1 MVDLVRLSKLI
12 ISLNRGKRK
21 YYRKGSDNLSKMY
34 TCEEIAEMYGVKI
47 FTVWDWIKR
56 KKIKAL
62 KIGREYRI
70 REEDLKIFEESAST
84 IKEGVS

>member
-1 MVDLVRLSKLI
+1 MVDVVRLSKLI

-21 YYRKGSDNLSKMY
+21 YYQKGSDELSKMY
-34 TCEEIAEMYGVKI
+34 ICEEIAEMYGVKI

-70 REEDLKIFEESAST
+70 KEEDLKAFEESSAT
-84 IKEGVS
+84 IKS

>member
-1 MVDLVRLSKLI
+1 MVDVVRLSKLI

-34 TCEEIAEMYGVKI
+34 TCEEVAEIYGVKI

-56 KKIKAL
+56 KKMQAL

-70 REEDLKIFEESAST
+70 REEDLKKFEESAST
-84 IKEGVS
+84 IKD

>member
-1 MVDLVRLSKLI
+1 MVDVVRLSKLI

-34 TCEEIAEMYGVKI
+34 TCEEVAEIYGVKI

-56 KKIKAL
+56 KKMQAL

-70 REEDLKIFEESAST
+70 REEDLKKFEESAST
-84 IKEGVS
+84 IKS

>member
-1 MVDLVRLSKLI
+1 M
-12 ISLNRGKRK
+12 
-21 YYRKGSDNLSKMY
+21 SKMY
-34 TCEEIAEMYGVKI
+34 TCEEIAERYGVKI

-70 REEDLKIFEESAST
+70 KEEDLKAFEESSAT
-84 IKEGVS
+84 IKS